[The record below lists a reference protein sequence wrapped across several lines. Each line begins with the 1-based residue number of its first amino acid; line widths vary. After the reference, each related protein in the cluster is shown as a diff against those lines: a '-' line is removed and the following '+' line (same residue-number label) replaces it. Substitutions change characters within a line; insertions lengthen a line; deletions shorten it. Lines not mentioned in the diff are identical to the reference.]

1 MSSADSGNY
10 RNNENKSRFPL
21 FGSRQNKK
29 QREKQQG
36 KPVSKT
42 NKVHTMSSMGLF
54 QRNDGKDGNEY
65 FNGDSTVMEANPTN
79 SVKNMDENSD
89 YYDDEE
95 N

>member
-1 MSSADSGNY
+1 MSSAVGGEQKD
-10 RNNENKSRFPL
+10 NENKSRFFL
-21 FGSRQNKK
+21 FGSRKNKM
-29 QREKQQG
+29 RRGNQQG
-36 KPVSKT
+36 KPASKT

-79 SVKNMDENSD
+79 SERNADEYSD
-89 YYDDEE
+89 EYDDEE